1 MPSQKQ
7 DPAAALKTAL
17 SLRAGSLM
25 AFPAGA
31 VLLAGLERGWLAIG
45 ALAAAMLAVS
55 LLERRRF
62 GRALGIQIPSN
73 SGTIVMGLAVRFGLL
88 TGLFVVTLG
97 VLALFR
103 DTALSRVLGWPDLAV
118 IALSAGG
125 ALLANAFSAR
135 LVPIHTAAP
144 GRPAPKSAP
153 AETVI
158 LEGEIID
165 RDTR

>member
-1 MPSQKQ
+1 MVDQVH
-7 DPAAALKTAL
+7 ALKTAL
-17 SLRAGSLM
+17 SLRAGSLL

-31 VLLAGLERGWLAIG
+31 VLLAILERGWLAIG

-55 LLERRRF
+55 LFERRRF
-62 GRALGIQIPSN
+62 GRALGIQIPS
-73 SGTIVMGLAVRFGLL
+73 SSAAIVTGLAVRFGLL

-103 DTALSRVLGWPDLAV
+103 DTALSRALGWPDLAV
-118 IALSAGG
+118 IALSSGA

-135 LVPIHTAAP
+135 LAPIRASVP

-153 AETVI
+153 ADTVI
-158 LEGEIID
+158 LEGEIIESD
-165 RDTR
+165 RRR

>member
-1 MPSQKQ
+1 MADQFTT
-7 DPAAALKTAL
+7 LKTAL

-31 VLLAGLERGWLAIG
+31 VLLAILERGWLAIG

-55 LLERRRF
+55 LFERRRF
-62 GRALGIQIPSN
+62 GRALGIAIRSN
-73 SGTIVMGLAVRFGLL
+73 AATVVMGLAVRFGLL

-103 DTALSRVLGWPDLAV
+103 DTALSRQLGWPDLAV
-118 IALSAGG
+118 IAVSSSG
-125 ALLANAFSAR
+125 ALLANALSAQ
-135 LVPIHTAAP
+135 LAPIRA
-144 GRPAPKSAP
+144 PAPVRSPPKGAP

-158 LEGEIID
+158 LEGEIIESD
-165 RDTR
+165 PPR